1 MCELG
6 AYLVTVISNDGQ
18 FKLSINELCNRASR
32 AM

>member
-6 AYLVTVISNDGQ
+6 AYLVTVINDGQ